1 MAFHLTIGDLLG
13 MNVAKSPRQVA
24 LLDPEKKKF
33 ITFAQLEREVSALSI
48 FLLQKGAKR
57 GDRIAFFLNDAVE
70 FPVSLFA
77 ASRIGAIFV
86 PVNYRVSAEEL
97 IFICEDSRPTALIFD
112 QDGRAVV
119 ERVKDRLPF
128 IDFYLFT
135 GDEDT
140 GFSICFRD
148 AVSQPDTV
156 GVRQE
161 ISEDDVACIL
171 YTSGTTGRPKGVV
184 YTHRTF
190 VGSGRAWTNPAKYT
204 PQDRSIALGPMYHV
218 GPMLASF
225 MPTLH
230 MGGSNMI
237 MKQFDPA
244 RVLAWISEFHI
255 TVMWATPTH
264 INMMLSTKGVEH
276 YDVSSLR
283 MIQYSGAPIHL
294 PLLKRL
300 RSLWGDVGLINAYG
314 ATELVGITCVYPE
327 EHDDHLG
334 SVGKALPETY
344 VRLVS
349 PGQKNP
355 DAEVEDGEVG
365 EIIVRAPWVM
375 KEYYNLPDKT
385 AEVIREDW
393 YFTGDLATI
402 KQEGYFHFVERED
415 DMIISGGEN
424 IYPLEVENVIS
435 AHNKVQAVAVVGM
448 SHEKWGEVVT
458 AFVVKADD
466 SVTPEELDQF
476 CLTSDKLA
484 RFKRPRRYV
493 FVEELPTTSSGK
505 VDKKVLR
512 LHVPDQ

>member
-1 MAFHLTIGDLLG
+1 MAYYPTIRDLLG
-13 MNVAKSPRQVA
+13 MNVAKSPGQIA
-24 LLDPEKKKF
+24 LVDPEKGESV
-33 ITFAQLEREVSALSI
+33 TFSELERRVCALSG
-48 FLLQKGAKR
+48 FLRQSGVKR
-57 GDRIAFFLNDAVE
+57 GDRVAFFLNDATE

-77 ASRIGAIFV
+77 ASHIGAIFV
-86 PVNYRVSAEEL
+86 PINYRVSAEEL
-97 IFICEDSRPTALIFD
+97 HYICEDSRPAALIFD
-112 QDGRAVV
+112 GDGRAIV
-119 ERVKDRLPF
+119 ERVKDRLSS
-128 IDFYLFT
+128 IDLYLFT
-135 GDEDT
+135 GDENT

-148 AVSQPDTV
+148 AVSKSVPD
-156 GVRQE
+156 GIAQE
-161 ISEDDVACIL
+161 IAEDDVACIL

-230 MGGSNMI
+230 MGGSNVI
-237 MKQFDPA
+237 LKQFDA
-244 RVLAWISEFHI
+244 AKVLEWIKEFQI

-264 INMMLSTKGVEH
+264 INMMLSTEEVEQ

-300 RSLWGDVGLINAYG
+300 RSVWGDVGLINAYG
-314 ATELVGITCVYPE
+314 ATELVGVTCVYPE

-334 SVGKALPETY
+334 SVGKALPETF
-344 VRLVS
+344 VRLVR
-349 PGQKNP
+349 PGRGEP
-355 DAEVEDGEVG
+355 DATVQRGEVG

-375 KEYYNLPDKT
+375 KEYYNLPEKT
-385 AEVIREDW
+385 AEVIKGDW
-393 YFTGDLATI
+393 YFTGDLANTDP
-402 KQEGYFHFVERED
+402 EGYIHFVERED

-435 AHNKVQAVAVVGM
+435 AHEKVKAVAVVGM
-448 SHEKWGEVVT
+448 PHEKWGEVVA

-466 SVTPEELDQF
+466 TVTQEELDQF
-476 CLTSDKLA
+476 CLSSDQLA

-493 FVEELPTTSSGK
+493 FVAELPTTSSGK

-512 LHVPDQ
+512 SRGSA